1 MPLYLLFSLFSSL
14 LFACLAAVMINIQQR
29 NPYNERH
36 YFIIWMANP
45 VVLISVLLLFN
56 WSHSSE
62 KILQLCWIFVILF
75 VFLCSIFGM
84 LIYKYDT
91 KLRQKENQPIR
102 AKKLIL
108 WLTSVSV
115 SLIWTDLI
123 SCLVFAI
130 PLV

>member
-1 MPLYLLFSLFSSL
+1 MPLYLLFSLFASL
-14 LFACLAAVMINIQQR
+14 LFACLATVMINTQQR
-29 NPYNERH
+29 NSYNERH
-36 YFIIWMANP
+36 YFIIWLANP

-62 KILQLCWIFVILF
+62 KTLPLCWIFVILF
-75 VFLCSIFGM
+75 VFFSVFFCV

-91 KLRQKENQPIR
+91 ILRQKANQPIR

-108 WLTSVSV
+108 WLTSVSA

-123 SCLVFAI
+123 SCFLFAI
-130 PLV
+130 PLM

>member
-1 MPLYLLFSLFSSL
+1 MPLYLLFSLFASL
-14 LFACLAAVMINIQQR
+14 LFAGLATVMINTQQR
-29 NPYNERH
+29 NSYNERH
-36 YFIIWMANP
+36 YFIIWLANP

-62 KILQLCWIFVILF
+62 KTLPLCWIFVILF
-75 VFLCSIFGM
+75 VFFSVFFGV

-91 KLRQKENQPIR
+91 MLRQKANQPIR

-108 WLTSVSV
+108 WLTSVSA

-123 SCLVFAI
+123 SCFLFAI
-130 PLV
+130 PLM